1 MSSELRVDAIKNTAD
16 TGVMTF
22 NNDGVITKNKMV
34 AFSVHLNTN
43 HTHGGSGTNK
53 ITNWTDVTS
62 SGGSYRIKNT
72 RISGFDTTNSRFTA
86 PVAGLYQMFFKPDL
100 ATSVSTGWYLS
111 MGINGG
117 TRTWDIIEDTTI
129 AVNGGWMLP
138 AVFDLNVNDYVE
150 VYSAGGTTYTLNGNA
165 AGYLWQTWW
174 HGYLLG

>member
-43 HTHGGSGTNK
+43 HVHGGGTNK

-86 PVAGLYQMFFKPDL
+86 PVSGLYQLFFKPDL
-100 ATSVSTGWYLS
+100 ATNVSTDWY
-111 MGINGG
+111 MHFGVNG
-117 TRTWDIIEDTTI
+117 TPRTWDIIETTTI
-129 AVNGGWMLP
+129 NVNGGFMLP
-138 AVFDLNVNDYVE
+138 AVLDLNINDYVE
-150 VYSAGGTTYTLNGNA
+150 VYSAGGTNYTLNGSSS
-165 AGYLWQTWW
+165 GYAWQTWW
-174 HGYLLG
+174 HGYLIG